1 MKCGIPDEYADIASV
16 TWKEEEGLETYKLV
30 TEGNDGG
37 LEIRKF
43 ENSNDENF

>member
-1 MKCGIPDEYADIASV
+1 MNYGKPTEHADITTI
-16 TWKEEEGLETYKLV
+16 TWQEEEGLEVYELV
-30 TEGNDGG
+30 TKGNDGG